1 MIERFD
7 IFTTTITQIYKSLQR
22 IKNREMTEVNL
33 KGTHVM
39 CIFKLNRN
47 PEGMTL
53 TALSAACE
61 EDKAAMSR
69 TVAELTRLG
78 YVKTATINRYRAPVM
93 LTDKGMEIAAK
104 VDEMV
109 IEAVNAGGNGLTEDE
124 RRTFYKAL
132 TLISDSLINY
142 LNEGAE

>member
-109 IEAVNAGGNGLTEDE
+109 IEAVNAGGSGLTEDE

-132 TLISDSLINY
+132 TLISDNLKNY
-142 LNEGAE
+142 LK

>member
-132 TLISDSLINY
+132 TLISDNLKNY
-142 LNEGAE
+142 LKEGAE

>member
-78 YVKTATINRYRAPVM
+78 YVKTAAINRYRAPVM

-132 TLISDSLINY
+132 TLISDNLKNY
-142 LNEGAE
+142 LKEGAE